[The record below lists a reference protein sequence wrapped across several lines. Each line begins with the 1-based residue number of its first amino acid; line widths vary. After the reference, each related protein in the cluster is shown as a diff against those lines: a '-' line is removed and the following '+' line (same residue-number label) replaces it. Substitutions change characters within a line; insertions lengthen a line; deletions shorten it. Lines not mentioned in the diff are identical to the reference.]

1 MITTEEW
8 DLLQNL
14 VDVLEQFAEATDYL
28 GVEVCSGRTWTWT
41 SERLGRLE
49 FRKGTSAWN
58 SILAWAI
65 KVSWGGRHPP
75 GFEFHKGDA
84 LPKPGFRFGLLK

>member
-28 GVEVCSGRTWTWT
+28 GVEVCSGEIR
-41 SERLGRLE
+41 
-49 FRKGTSAWN
+49 
-58 SILAWAI
+58 SI
-65 KVSWGGRHPP
+65 RHPIRSKN
-75 GFEFHKGDA
+75 GSS
-84 LPKPGFRFGLLK
+84 GLRMNGLRIIRMDLLDNIGLIGCYTDDRIDRIDQIIWSNS